1 MIPAAKKVN
10 PINLAEI
17 AMRAAQGTPVPRPL
31 GSHLRLSPWE
41 KLLFN
46 PVHLFRFPT
55 PEDVGITTSVRIGPR
70 AKKPLNVS
78 IPLLIAG
85 MSYGGAISK
94 NAKIVLAR
102 AATMAGTA
110 TNTGEAGLMEEER
123 EAAGLLIGQYNR
135 VGG

>member
-1 MIPAAKKVN
+1 MGILSRLLRGAAGEVADDAVRTMVRDQYTENLFEMIPVAKKVN

-55 PEDVGITTSVRIGPR
+55 P
-70 AKKPLNVS
+70 
-78 IPLLIAG
+78 
-85 MSYGGAISK
+85 
-94 NAKIVLAR
+94 
-102 AATMAGTA
+102 
-110 TNTGEAGLMEEER
+110 
-123 EAAGLLIGQYNR
+123 
-135 VGG
+135 